1 MAIAED
7 RVRHGLRKLNLAQW
21 RPVRICARD
30 LVRVCV
36 ILRACLRFPQAVDE
50 RVKNF
55 RSSTI
60 TGQARVEK
68 AKSGVPTAV
77 EKIADACL
85 VIARCLVWISSGGTT
100 TNQRPR
106 KGIAA
111 SKEEATSDGEADS
124 GAHPARDFGRA
135 QDERKRGG
143 AQAPIAD
150 GRQAPK
156 EETQAGGQRTS

>member
-1 MAIAED
+1 MAIAE
-7 RVRHGLRKLNLAQW
+7 VGVWRHLHRLNLAQRRATW
-21 RPVRICARD
+21 VCARD
-30 LVRVCV
+30 RSRVRVIV
-36 ILRACLRFPQAVDE
+36 RARLRFPQAVDR

-55 RSSTI
+55 RSFAI
-60 TGQARVEK
+60 AGQTCDEE
-68 AKSGVPTAV
+68 AKSDVPQTV
-77 EKIADACL
+77 EKIGDACL
-85 VIARCLVWISSGGTT
+85 PSARCLVWILSGGTT

-124 GAHPARDFGRA
+124 GAHRARDFGRA
-135 QDERKRGG
+135 HDERKRGG
-143 AQAPIAD
+143 AQASIAD